1 MGSTNTRT
9 IIMEVKIVVSIAGVP
24 SLLIRDAEYSRMPCL
39 RVLPTGTTNSCVC
52 LHIYIKK
59 PGYLEKSLLWSSMLA
74 SQVYMQI
81 IPTPMRI
88 SIPMPLKCAT
98 KRTTTRTQSSHSSSI
113 LGPHWI
119 SQLLSATG
127 NPSQKLHKRLSSK
140 TVILRNL
147 PGSSIQL
154 LRT

>member
-1 MGSTNTRT
+1 
-9 IIMEVKIVVSIAGVP
+9 MEVKIVSIAGVP
-24 SLLIRDAEYSRMPCL
+24 SLLSGTPSTSNAMSTRTAHGDDQQL
-39 RVLPTGTTNSCVC
+39 RLFTLRSQD
-52 LHIYIKK
+52 IWK
-59 PGYLEKSLLWSSMLA
+59 KSLLWSSILA

-98 KRTTTRTQSSHSSSI
+98 KRTTTRTESSHSSSI

-127 NPSQKLHKRLSSK
+127 SPSQKLHNRLSSK
-140 TVILRNL
+140 TVILKNL

>member
-1 MGSTNTRT
+1 MGSANTRT
-9 IIMEVKIVVSIAGVP
+9 IIIIMEVKIVVSIAGVP
-24 SLLIRDAEYSRMPCL
+24 SLLLIRDAESIECPCL
-39 RVLPTGTTNSCVC
+39 RVLPTGTTNRCVY
-52 LHIYIKK
+52 LHQEARIFAK
-59 PGYLEKSLLWSSMLA
+59 KSLLWSSMMA

-98 KRTTTRTQSSHSSSI
+98 KRTTTRTESSHSSSI

-127 NPSQKLHKRLSSK
+127 NPSQKLHNRLSS
-140 TVILRNL
+140 
-147 PGSSIQL
+147 
-154 LRT
+154 